1 VLRNRRLFKYLTDSG
16 HCKEPHAHLKLTK
29 RLDILNYFDVMKI
42 FNHIGIP
49 TNEEKQD
56 EIHLPYL
63 KMYVT
68 DHEKSPNGIQ
78 WMRFEDGAPYPELV
92 LTVPHIAF
100 EVDDL
105 AKAIEGQKVIIEP
118 NSPSEGLIVA
128 FIEDCG
134 APVEF
139 MQYDRKLRK
148 E

>member
-1 VLRNRRLFKYLTDSG
+1 
-16 HCKEPHAHLKLTK
+16 
-29 RLDILNYFDVMKI
+29 MKI
-42 FNHIGIP
+42 FNHLGIP
-49 TNEEKQD
+49 TNEVKQD
-56 EIHLPYL
+56 EIHLPHL

-78 WMRFEDGAPYPELV
+78 WMRFEENAPYPELV
-92 LTVPHIAF
+92 LTIPHIAF

-105 AKAIEGQKVIIEP
+105 AKAIKGQKVIIEP

-139 MQYDRKLRK
+139 MQYDKKIVK
-148 E
+148 EKFTC

>member
-1 VLRNRRLFKYLTDSG
+1 MKKY
-16 HCKEPHAHLKLTK
+16 
-29 RLDILNYFDVMKI
+29 
-42 FNHIGIP
+42 NHIGIP
-49 TNEEKQD
+49 TKEVKQNEVH
-56 EIHLPYL
+56 IAHL

-68 DHEKSPNGIQ
+68 NHEKSLNGIQ

-92 LTVPHIAF
+92 LTIPHIAF

-105 AKAIEGQKVIIEP
+105 AKALEGQKVIIEP

-134 APVEF
+134 APVEY
-139 MQYDRKLRK
+139 MQYDKKLIK

>member
-1 VLRNRRLFKYLTDSG
+1 VW
-16 HCKEPHAHLKLTK
+16 EQLKT
-29 RLDILNYFDVMKI
+29 NYTPMKK

-49 TNEEKQD
+49 TTKVMQD
-56 EIHLPYL
+56 EIHISHL

-78 WMRFEDGAPYPELV
+78 WMRFEEGAPYPELV
-92 LTVPHIAF
+92 LSIPHIAF

-105 AKAIEGQKVIIEP
+105 AKAIEGQKVIIAP
-118 NSPSEGLIVA
+118 NSPSEGLMVA

-139 MQYDRKLRK
+139 MQFSK
-148 E
+148 EL

>member
-1 VLRNRRLFKYLTDSG
+1 
-16 HCKEPHAHLKLTK
+16 
-29 RLDILNYFDVMKI
+29 MKI

-49 TNEEKQD
+49 TNKVKQD
-56 EIHLPYL
+56 EIHLIHL
-63 KMYVT
+63 KMFVT
-68 DHEKSPNGIQ
+68 DPEKSQNGIQ

-92 LTVPHIAF
+92 LTLPHIAF

-118 NSPSEGLIVA
+118 NSPSEGLTVA

-139 MQYDRKLRK
+139 MYYDKTLK
-148 E
+148 QE

>member
-1 VLRNRRLFKYLTDSG
+1 MFMKQNEEF
-16 HCKEPHAHLKLTK
+16 
-29 RLDILNYFDVMKI
+29 YFDEMFTVPYIKKNKIMKQ

-49 TNEEKQD
+49 TTEIKQD
-56 EIHLPYL
+56 EIHLPHL

-78 WMRFEDGAPYPELV
+78 WMRFEVDAPYPELI
-92 LTVPHIAF
+92 LTVPHVAF

-105 AKAIEGQKVIIEP
+105 YEAIEGHKVIIEP

-128 FIEDCG
+128 FIEDSG

-139 MQYDRKLRK
+139 MQFEKRSNNQ
-148 E
+148 

>member
-1 VLRNRRLFKYLTDSG
+1 
-16 HCKEPHAHLKLTK
+16 
-29 RLDILNYFDVMKI
+29 
-42 FNHIGIP
+42 
-49 TNEEKQD
+49 
-56 EIHLPYL
+56 
-63 KMYVT
+63 MYVT

-78 WMRFEDGAPYPELV
+78 WIRFEDDATYPELV
-92 LTVPHIAF
+92 LNVPHIAF

-139 MQYDRKLRK
+139 MQYDKNLR
-148 E
+148 

>member
-1 VLRNRRLFKYLTDSG
+1 
-16 HCKEPHAHLKLTK
+16 
-29 RLDILNYFDVMKI
+29 MKI

-49 TNEEKQD
+49 TNEIKQG
-56 EIHLPYL
+56 EIHLTHL

-68 DHEKSPNGIQ
+68 DHEKSSNGIQ

-92 LTVPHIAF
+92 LTIPHIAF
-100 EVDDL
+100 EVDNL
-105 AKAIEGQKVIIEP
+105 AKAIEGKKVIIEP

-139 MQYDRKLRK
+139 MQYDKNLRK
-148 E
+148 K

>member
-1 VLRNRRLFKYLTDSG
+1 
-16 HCKEPHAHLKLTK
+16 
-29 RLDILNYFDVMKI
+29 MKI

-49 TNEEKQD
+49 TNEVKPD
-56 EIHLPYL
+56 EIHLAHL

-68 DHEKSPNGIQ
+68 DHEKSMNGIQ
-78 WMRFEDGAPYPELV
+78 WMRFEVGAPYPESV
-92 LTVPHIAF
+92 LRLPHIAF

-139 MQYDRKLRK
+139 MQYDKKLNK
-148 E
+148 V